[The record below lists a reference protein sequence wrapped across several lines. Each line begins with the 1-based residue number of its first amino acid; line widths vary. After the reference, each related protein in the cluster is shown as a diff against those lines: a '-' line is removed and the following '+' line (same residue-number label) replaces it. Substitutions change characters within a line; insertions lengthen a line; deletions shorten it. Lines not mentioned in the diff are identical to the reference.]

1 MADLTWYSREGAD
14 SRFLTKQAAQGLA
27 TESARAAGDA
37 ALGQRIDA
45 VSATAGAALPRAE
58 AAATYATK
66 EALAQAQLG
75 GGSGQAPDL
84 SAYAT
89 KSEVQSTYATK
100 GDMQSADTQINS
112 RIDSLS
118 STVSAVSS
126 KVDAAPTADSVTQ
139 TARTEAASAA
149 QAAVAPA
156 KTALEGRIAPLEE
169 ALPKAAT
176 KAELASYQTT
186 EAAQTAAS
194 QAASQV
200 AETYATKA
208 ALEGYLPKTEA
219 AGVYAT
225 KSDLANAQLGGKGE
239 APDLSHLATKAEMT
253 SADTALGQR
262 IDSVKATADA
272 AAPQS
277 ALASYV
283 TSTDAQTT
291 YETKTDAAQTR
302 QDLSGRIDALST
314 SVSGAATRSELSSY
328 LTTASAQS
336 TYATKN
342 EVEAAKPDLSTYAT
356 KESLGDYLPKSDAE
370 STYAKAA
377 DFRQHVAT
385 ADGKFVTRNELTET
399 YSTKQELRTYATQAT
414 STFAPASLSGEVAS
428 VKETA
433 DAALPKD
440 VAATTYATKDE
451 LTKAQL
457 AGDGKIPD
465 LSGYVK
471 TAQLGDYAR
480 KTDLDS
486 YAKTTAL
493 SAVST
498 KADAALPKAE
508 AATTYATIAS
518 VEEAKRVA
526 DAALPAASASATY
539 ATKAEV
545 SAGDS
550 ALGTRIDAVKKTA
563 EAALTPTAAAAAY
576 ATKAEVATAR
586 SAADSALSKTEAQ
599 SKYAAKADLAPYAT
613 SDSVSSTYATKE
625 ALTSATAP
633 IADLSSKVSAL
644 ETTVGGK
651 ADSSALTPLLPKSE
665 ASTTY
670 ATKSE
675 LETVRSAIPQVPAAP
690 DLSPYQRT
698 TDADSKY
705 ATKEDLAKAQAGGKV
720 DLSGYLTKTD
730 AAGTYATKTRVDT
743 LSTDVS
749 TVSTKADAALPKAE
763 AASTYATKA
772 EVQTVS
778 TQVASAAQAATAAD
792 TKATQAASKA
802 DTATQKAE
810 AASAKA
816 DTAVQ
821 PAALETYSKKTEI
834 QTLQDQIEAL
844 IADQKPFKAGQRYSS
859 PVTYYWPDYYNESKG
874 TSKWAKALKAG
885 NTLGLVILNKDS
897 GNWDQKNE
905 DFGKQAA
912 RALSAGA
919 KRCVFYVK
927 TQYGVASLPQ
937 AAEARRGVPNPDK
950 YTKEYILGQIAKF
963 VEQYGDVV
971 GGVFLDEVIN
981 GWGAQAGRVDWY
993 KDLINT
999 IRSEYG
1005 KGFYIVVNAGSNMSQ
1020 QMCALDFDTA
1030 MMFEQDAKKFL
1041 NEDPGTPILP
1051 DHMKA
1056 YPSDKW
1062 WAVIHGVTKDNYRQV
1077 FEKLDTLPIGHAYI
1091 TDGVL
1096 VEDPNRGGQWEPV
1109 GNPYENP
1116 PSEQLIRLTSSWI
1129 HGTLDLNLT
1138 IEDLKA
1144 QIAELKKNGGGVVK
1158 NPFLVL
1164 GPNDPIPA
1172 GTANDTVIIRR
1183 EG

>member
-27 TESARAAGDA
+27 TESARVAGDA

-45 VSATAGAALPRAE
+45 VSATAGAALPRTE

-66 EALAQAQLG
+66 EALVQAQLG
-75 GGSGQAPDL
+75 GGGQSPDL

-89 KSEVQSTYATK
+89 KNEVQS
-100 GDMQSADTQINS
+100 ADAQINS

-126 KVDAAPTADSVTQ
+126 RVDAAPTVDSVTQ
-139 TARTEAASAA
+139 AARTEATAAA
-149 QAAVAPA
+149 QAAVSPV
-156 KTALEGRIAPLEE
+156 KTTLEGRIAPLEE

-176 KAELASYQTT
+176 KAELAAYQTT

-194 QAASQV
+194 RAASQV

-208 ALEGYLPKTEA
+208 ALDDYLPKTEA

-262 IDSVKATADA
+262 IDAVKGTADA
-272 AAPQS
+272 AAPLS
-277 ALASYV
+277 ALTGYV
-283 TSTDAQTT
+283 TTTSASAT
-291 YETKTDAAQTR
+291 YETKTDAAQAH
-302 QDLSGRIDALST
+302 QGLSGRIDSLST
-314 SVSGAATRSELSSY
+314 SVQDAATKSELADY
-328 LTTASAQS
+328 LPKADAQT
-336 TYATKN
+336 TYATKS
-342 EVEAAKPDLSTYAT
+342 EVEAAKPDLTTYAT
-356 KESLGDYLPKSDAE
+356 KESLSDYLPKTDAE
-370 STYAKAA
+370 STYAKAS
-377 DFRQHVAT
+377 DFSQHVAD

-399 YSTKQELRTYATQAT
+399 YSTKQELHTYSASAR
-414 STFAPASLSGEVAS
+414 SAFAPASLSGEVAS

-440 VAATTYATKDE
+440 VAAITYATKDE

-486 YAKTTAL
+486 YAKTAAL

-508 AATTYATIAS
+508 AATTYATLEA
-518 VEEAKRVA
+518 VTEAKRVA
-526 DAALPAASASATY
+526 DAALPRTEAAATY
-539 ATKAEV
+539 TTRTDFESFKKTPGAKGPDGDRGPAGPAGPKGP
-545 SAGDS
+545 AGD
-550 ALGTRIDAVKKTA
+550 AGPAG
-563 EAALTPTAAAAAY
+563 
-576 ATKAEVATAR
+576 
-586 SAADSALSKTEAQ
+586 
-599 SKYAAKADLAPYAT
+599 APG
-613 SDSVSSTYATKE
+613 E
-625 ALTSATAP
+625 R
-633 IADLSSKVSAL
+633 
-644 ETTVGGK
+644 G
-651 ADSSALTPLLPKSE
+651 
-665 ASTTY
+665 
-670 ATKSE
+670 
-675 LETVRSAIPQVPAAP
+675 
-690 DLSPYQRT
+690 
-698 TDADSKY
+698 
-705 ATKEDLAKAQAGGKV
+705 
-720 DLSGYLTKTD
+720 
-730 AAGTYATKTRVDT
+730 AAGETGPAGPAGPAGPPGPAGPKGPAGDPGELTDYA
-743 LSTDVS
+743 
-749 TVSTKADAALPKAE
+749 
-763 AASTYATKA
+763 
-772 EVQTVS
+772 
-778 TQVASAAQAATAAD
+778 
-792 TKATQAASKA
+792 
-802 DTATQKAE
+802 
-810 AASAKA
+810 
-816 DTAVQ
+816 
-821 PAALETYSKKTEI
+821 KKTEL
-834 QTLQDQIEAL
+834 QTLQEQIEAL
-844 IADQKPFKAGQRYSS
+844 IADQRPFKAGQRYSS

-874 TSKWAKALKAG
+874 TSRWARALKAG
-885 NTLGLVILNKDS
+885 STLGLVILNKDS

-919 KRCVFYVK
+919 QRCVFYVK
-927 TQYGVASLPQ
+927 TQYGVASLPPQ
-937 AAEARRGVPNPDK
+937 AEARRGVPNPDK

-963 VEQYGDVV
+963 TEQYGDVV

-981 GWGAQAGRVDWY
+981 GWGAQASRVGWY
-993 KDLINT
+993 QDLIDS

-1020 QMCALDFDTA
+1020 QMCGLNFDTA
-1030 MMFEQDAKKFL
+1030 MMFEQDAQKFL

-1056 YPSDKW
+1056 YPSDRW

-1096 VEDPNRGGQWEPV
+1096 VEDQNHGGQWEPV

-1129 HGTLDLNLT
+1129 RGTLDLNLT

-1144 QIAELKKNGGGVVK
+1144 QIAELKKNGGGAGK

>member
-45 VSATAGAALPRAE
+45 VSVTAGAALPRAE

-75 GGSGQAPDL
+75 GGGQAPDL

-89 KSEVQSTYATK
+89 KNEV
-100 GDMQSADTQINS
+100 QSADTQINS

-126 KVDAAPTADSVTQ
+126 KVDAAPTVDSVYQ

-149 QAAVAPA
+149 QAAVTPV
-156 KTALEGRIAPLEE
+156 KTALEGRISPLEE

-176 KAELASYQTT
+176 KAELAAYQTT

-200 AETYATKA
+200 AETYATKD
-208 ALEGYLPKTEA
+208 ALASYLPKTEA

-262 IDSVKATADA
+262 IDQVKAVADA

-277 ALASYV
+277 ALTGYV
-283 TSTDAQTT
+283 TTTAASAT
-291 YETKTDAAQTR
+291 YETKTDAAQAR
-302 QDLSGRIDALST
+302 QGLSGRIDSLST
-314 SVSGAATRSELSSY
+314 SVQDAATKSELADY
-328 LTTASAQS
+328 LPKADAQT
-336 TYATKN
+336 TYATKS
-342 EVEAAKPDLSTYAT
+342 EVEAAKPDLSAYAT
-356 KESLGDYLPKSDAE
+356 KESLGDYLSKTDAE
-370 STYAKAA
+370 STYTKAT

-399 YSTKQELRTYATQAT
+399 YSTKQELRAYATSAQ
-414 STFAPASLSGEVAS
+414 STFAPAALSGEVAA

-498 KADAALPKAE
+498 KADAALPKTE
-508 AATTYATIAS
+508 AATTYATIESVTEARRIAS
-518 VEEAKRVA
+518 
-526 DAALPAASASATY
+526 AALPRTEAAATY
-539 ATKAEV
+539 TPRADFEAFQKTPGAKGPDGDRGPVGPAGPAGPAGPQGPRGPEGPRGAAGEKGQDGAKGLDGAAGPAGPRGPEGPAGPV
-545 SAGDS
+545 GAKGPDGAKGADGDPGPQGSPGPAGPVGPEGPRGPGGPKGPAGD
-550 ALGTRIDAVKKTA
+550 AGPAGAPGERG
-563 EAALTPTAAAAAY
+563 
-576 ATKAEVATAR
+576 
-586 SAADSALSKTEAQ
+586 AD
-599 SKYAAKADLAPYAT
+599 
-613 SDSVSSTYATKE
+613 
-625 ALTSATAP
+625 
-633 IADLSSKVSAL
+633 
-644 ETTVGGK
+644 G
-651 ADSSALTPLLPKSE
+651 
-665 ASTTY
+665 
-670 ATKSE
+670 
-675 LETVRSAIPQVPAAP
+675 
-690 DLSPYQRT
+690 
-698 TDADSKY
+698 
-705 ATKEDLAKAQAGGKV
+705 QAGPAGPAGPQGAPGPAGPAGPAGPQGAPGPAGPKGPAG
-720 DLSGYLTKTD
+720 DPGELTGYAKREEL
-730 AAGTYATKTRVDT
+730 DT
-743 LSTDVS
+743 LEGQLD
-749 TVSTKADAALPKAE
+749 
-763 AASTYATKA
+763 
-772 EVQTVS
+772 
-778 TQVASAAQAATAAD
+778 
-792 TKATQAASKA
+792 
-802 DTATQKAE
+802 
-810 AASAKA
+810 
-816 DTAVQ
+816 
-821 PAALETYSKKTEI
+821 
-834 QTLQDQIEAL
+834 AL
-844 IADQKPFKAGQRYSS
+844 IAEQSPFKAGARYSS
-859 PVTYYWPDYYNESKG
+859 PVTYYWPDYYNEKQG

-885 NTLGLVILNKDS
+885 STLGIVILNKDS
-897 GNWDQKNE
+897 GNWDEKNE
-905 DFGKQAA
+905 DFGKQA
-912 RALSAGA
+912 RLALGAGA
-919 KRCVFYVK
+919 QRAVFYVK
-927 TQYGVASLPQ
+927 TQYGVASLPPQ
-937 AAEARRGVPNPDK
+937 AEARRGVPNPDK

-963 VEQYGDVV
+963 TEQYGDVV

-981 GWGAQAGRVDWY
+981 GWGAQSSRVAWY
-993 KDLINT
+993 KDLIDT
-999 IRSEYG
+999 IRSTYG
-1005 KGFYIVVNAGSNMSQ
+1005 KGFLIVVNAGSNMSQ
-1020 QMCALDFDTA
+1020 QVCALDFDVA

-1041 NEDPGTPILP
+1041 VDDPGTPIMP
-1051 DHMKA
+1051 DHMRA
-1056 YPSDKW
+1056 YPSSRW
-1062 WAVIHGVTKDNYRQV
+1062 WAVVHGVTKTNYRQV
-1077 FEKLDTLPIGHAYI
+1077 FEKMDTLPIGHAYI

-1096 VEDPNRGGQWEPV
+1096 VEDPNRGGQWQPV

-1116 PSEQLIRLTSSWI
+1116 PSEQLIRLTSAWI
-1129 HGTLDLNLT
+1129 RGTLDLQLT

-1144 QIAELKKNGGGVVK
+1144 QIEELRKGGAGAAK